1 MNSSSKRELRKRM
14 VCRNVCWPLDWP
26 RSALYRETSRRLA
39 IVACRP
45 RNSQESIR
53 CLLLSRPIDRCPSV
67 SMIPPL
73 PPSNLP
79 ISLLP
84 VLVSFLADV
93 SRFFARPP
101 RITNPGHQ
109 FIPLPRRRLTNR
121 ILTSNFELSR
131 TLKPPR
137 PQRSPLRPLLYTYRY
152 TRHEYTHYIY

>member
-1 MNSSSKRELRKRM
+1 MPQCLLAARLAPIGFVSGNKQAIGNRRMPSSKLSGIY
-14 VCRNVCWPLDWP
+14 PLP
-26 RSALYRETSRRLA
+26 TLIPSYRSMPVRF
-39 IVACRP
+39 
-45 RNSQESIR
+45 
-53 CLLLSRPIDRCPSV
+53 DD
-67 SMIPPL
+67 PPL

-152 TRHEYTHYIY
+152 TRHEYTHYIYINRRFNAKSSS